1 MKYFKDL
8 DNDITTESDALKEWL
23 TTPTIMLE
31 KGVDAIAWWLA
42 MLTTGHSFARMAL
55 DFLFIPGMYLLL
67 MVVCIDVL
75 TLLL

>member
-23 TTPTIMLE
+23 TTPTIKLE

-55 DFLFIPGMYLLL
+55 DLL